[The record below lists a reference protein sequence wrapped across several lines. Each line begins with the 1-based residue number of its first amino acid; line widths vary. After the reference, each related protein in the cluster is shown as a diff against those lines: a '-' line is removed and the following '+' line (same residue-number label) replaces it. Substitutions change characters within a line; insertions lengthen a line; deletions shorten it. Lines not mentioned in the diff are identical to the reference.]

1 MALQVLDLRKPVLWN
16 RHWNSVNFIFVHLC
30 FNAFIC
36 WIFCTDEPPVHT
48 VCPVS
53 PSMNVHN
60 KKKQSKMLWNLILLK
75 KNKKQT
81 NKKKTEMRNGD
92 LNYVCTLLWRA
103 TVACTCFRWTT
114 QSIPALK
121 PFLHKTASGEITR
134 GCCFLSVWMRFVQTK
149 RCSCHGLEADIAIII
164 AKRDKMTIH

>member
-1 MALQVLDLRKPVLWN
+1 MQDNGPPVLDLRKPALCN
-16 RHWNSVNFIFVHLC
+16 HHWNSVNYIFVHLC

-75 KNKKQT
+75 K
-81 NKKKTEMRNGD
+81 KKKKKNAIWWFK
-92 LNYVCTLLWRA
+92 LCLHFTLMSRSSTHTLQMNNA
-103 TVACTCFRWTT
+103 INPSSKAPLVK
-114 QSIPALK
+114 SP
-121 PFLHKTASGEITR
+121 R
-134 GCCFLSVWMRFVQTK
+134 GCRFLSVWMRFVQSK
-149 RCSCHGLEADIAIII
+149 RCSCHGLEADVAIVI
-164 AKRDKMTIH
+164 AKRDKMTVY